1 MTPIALLLKSLA
13 SGELPEVEFPPYPS
27 APQLVNWK
35 LLYDRQAPRAI
46 STKIEL
52 PTATYWRD
60 YLYPLDVIAITA
72 DRPVNWVSWSQS
84 AAKLSVYG
92 GLSDAVIGA
101 STIVPFYATNSHG
114 VGTASIRV
122 TIVDGT
128 LYNNRPILTAGL
140 AVPVSNSPTPPN
152 ASVTGDEVVQV
163 TANKTVTDWQIVSG
177 NPTVDGVKGF
187 TINSSGFI
195 TVDNPALFVN
205 DPYIINSSYELTVR
219 ATDTYGIY
227 GFVDVPVSV
236 SDIRVQYA
244 SARYCRFRATDTS
257 YYQTF
262 GAYHWNQSEIS
273 LYASIDGSGKR
284 VIPVNAV
291 ASSMFSDAYAG
302 TAAFDGNNETLWAT
316 AWYQT
321 VPQFVTADLGSPM
334 LIRSIRFSIDI
345 NRAYPRSFAVD
356 LSNDGVTFFTVKIVT
371 LSETEVLLPKII
383 RIQ

>member
-1 MTPIALLLKSLA
+1 MTPIALLLLKNLA
-13 SGELPEVEFPPYPS
+13 SGEVEFPPYPS

-35 LLYDRQAPRAI
+35 LLYDRQFPRG
-46 STKIEL
+46 TTTRIEL
-52 PTATYWRD
+52 LTATYWRD

-72 DRPVNWVSWSQS
+72 DRPVNWVIWFQDST
-84 AAKLSVYG
+84 KLAVYG
-92 GLSDAVIGA
+92 NLSEAVIGA

-114 VGTASIRV
+114 VGTASIGV

-128 LYNNRPILTAGL
+128 LYNNRPILIAGL
-140 AVPVSNSPTPPN
+140 AAPVSNSPTPPN
-152 ASVTGDEVVQV
+152 ASVTGDEVAQV

-244 SARYCRFRATDTS
+244 SARYYRFRATDTT
-257 YYQTF
+257 YNQIY
-262 GAYHWNQSEIS
+262 GAYHWNQAEIG
-273 LYASIDGSGKR
+273 LYASIDGSGER

-291 ASSMFSDAYAG
+291 ASTMYSGAYAG
-302 TAAFDGNNETLWAT
+302 TAAFDGNNGTFWST
-316 AWYQT
+316 AWHQT
-321 VPQFVTADLGSPM
+321 VPQFVTADLGSPK
-334 LIRSIRFSIDI
+334 LIRSIRFI
-345 NRAYPRSFAVD
+345 NTDPERVYPRSFAVD

-371 LSETEVLLPKII
+371 LSETEVFPKII
-383 RIQ
+383 QLR